1 MIILPPTLVTA
12 GHVRQEVR
20 ETPGVRLSLPTSYCV
35 CLMTLGIFFCF
46 NYLKVKGNNNLNLTP
61 NLQGVV
67 TWNQLGKLTKEQTFK
82 LTVSVRCGG
91 EVLKNEKIILSENF
105 IKAK

>member
-1 MIILPPTLVTA
+1 MIVLPPTPGTA

-20 ETPGVRLSLPTSYCV
+20 ETLSPHSY

-61 NLQGVV
+61 DLQGVV
-67 TWNQLGKLTKEQTFK
+67 TWSQLGKLTKEQTFK